1 MRTDW
6 EHLRMVSASAISP
19 VLAYYT
25 PTKGFLLAL
34 VLAFAFNIY
43 AGMKADGVSF
53 TCCERVVVV
62 IAVAAAILANGN
74 NRRDDWG
81 PMAAMMGG
89 GMNNWMNNPF
99 AYLMFLA
106 LFRNGGFGFGGD
118 GAGAGTATQGIETQ
132 AQLNAIR
139 TQLQDNQNADCIK
152 SAIQGNGFALS
163 QLAQTLNIDFNT
175 LQRCCCDVQAAIQ
188 QVAGQVGFSAERV
201 INAVN
206 LGDCNVIQ
214 ALQNC
219 CCQTQ
224 RQIADFRGDLF
235 LQNCKD
241 TAELRNG
248 QRDLGF
254 AITQGFSSTAFQ
266 AQQDKCDILRAGQ
279 DNTQRIIDTL
289 NNHWKDEQALKIQD
303 LKFELSQERQNSLIN
318 ERFNRLG
325 NCGCGG
331 NSCGCGCG
339 Q

>member
-1 MRTDW
+1 MGETVEKIYCYDRDNNDN
-6 EHLRMVSASAISP
+6 
-19 VLAYYT
+19 
-25 PTKGFLLAL
+25 AL
-34 VLAFAFNIY
+34 
-43 AGMKADGVSF
+43 
-53 TCCERVVVV
+53 
-62 IAVAAAILANGN
+62 AAAILANGN

-118 GAGAGTATQGIETQ
+118 GAGTATQGIETQ

-139 TQLQDNQNADCIK
+139 TQLQDNQNANCIK

-175 LQRCCCDVQAAIQ
+175 LQKCCCDVQAAIQ

-201 INAVN
+201 IAAIERGNSGLLAAVK
-206 LGDCNVIQ
+206 DY
-214 ALQNC
+214 

-224 RQIADFRGDLF
+224 KELIQMAGDIK
-235 LQNCKD
+235 LQNCQM
-241 TAELRNG
+241 TGELRNG

-254 AITQGFSSTAFQ
+254 AITQGFSATAFQ

-303 LKFELSQERQNSLIN
+303 LKFELSQERQNNLIN

-325 NCGCGG
+325 NCGCGW
-331 NSCGCGCG
+331 NNNCGCGNGCG
-339 Q
+339 C

>member
-1 MRTDW
+1 MGDTVEKIYCCDRDNNDN
-6 EHLRMVSASAISP
+6 
-19 VLAYYT
+19 
-25 PTKGFLLAL
+25 AL
-34 VLAFAFNIY
+34 
-43 AGMKADGVSF
+43 
-53 TCCERVVVV
+53 
-62 IAVAAAILANGN
+62 AAAIMANGN

-81 PMAAMMGG
+81 PMAAMMNN
-89 GMNNWMNNPF
+89 NNWMNNPF
-99 AYLMFLA
+99 AYIMFLA
-106 LFRNGGFGFGGD
+106 LFRNGGFGWGGD
-118 GAGAGTATQGIETQ
+118 GNGAGTATQGIETQ

-152 SAIQGNGFALS
+152 SAIQGNAFALS
-163 QLAQTLNIDFNT
+163 QLAQTLNVDFNI
-175 LQRCCCDVQAAIQ
+175 LQKCCCDVQAAIQ

-206 LGDCNVIQ
+206 MGDCNVIQ

-224 RQIADFRGDLF
+224 RQIADFRADIQ

-248 QRDLGF
+248 QRDISF
-254 AITQGFSSTAFQ
+254 AVTQGFASTAFQ
-266 AQQDKCDILRAGQ
+266 AQQDKCEILRAGQ

-289 NNHWKDEQALKIQD
+289 NSHWKDEQALQIQD
-303 LKFELSQERQNSLIN
+303 LKFQLSQERQNNLLL
-318 ERFNRLG
+318 NRLG
-325 NCGCGG
+325 GNCGNW

>member
-1 MRTDW
+1 MGEAVEKIYCCDRDNNDN
-6 EHLRMVSASAISP
+6 
-19 VLAYYT
+19 
-25 PTKGFLLAL
+25 AL
-34 VLAFAFNIY
+34 
-43 AGMKADGVSF
+43 
-53 TCCERVVVV
+53 
-62 IAVAAAILANGN
+62 AAAILAGN

-106 LFRNGGFGFGGD
+106 LLRNGGFGFGDGN
-118 GAGAGTATQGIETQ
+118 GAGVATQGIETQ

-175 LQRCCCDVQAAIQ
+175 LQKCCCDVQAAIQ

-224 RQIADFRGDLF
+224 RQIADFRADIQ

-241 TAELRNG
+241 TGELRNG

-254 AITQGFSSTAFQ
+254 AITQGFASSAYETQ
-266 AQQDKCDILRAGQ
+266 RQTCDTINNANS
-279 DNTQRIIDTL
+279 NTQRIIDTL
-289 NNHWKDEQALKIQD
+289 NNHWSDEKSLQIQD
-303 LKFELSQERQNSLIN
+303 LKFQLSQERQNNLLL
-318 ERFNRLG
+318 NRLG
-325 NCGCGG
+325 GNGCGCG
-331 NSCGCGCG
+331 NWNNCGCGCG

>member
-1 MRTDW
+1 MGEVTEKIYCCDRGDNDN
-6 EHLRMVSASAISP
+6 
-19 VLAYYT
+19 
-25 PTKGFLLAL
+25 AL
-34 VLAFAFNIY
+34 
-43 AGMKADGVSF
+43 
-53 TCCERVVVV
+53 
-62 IAVAAAILANGN
+62 AAAILAGN

-89 GMNNWMNNPF
+89 GMNNWMNNLF
-99 AYLMFLA
+99 AYLMFMA
-106 LFRNGGFGFGGD
+106 LLRNGGFGFGGD
-118 GAGAGTATQGIETQ
+118 GAGTATQGIETQ

-175 LQRCCCDVQAAIQ
+175 LQKCCCDVQAAIQ
-188 QVAGQVGFSAERV
+188 QVAGQ
-201 INAVN
+201 
-206 LGDCNVIQ
+206 
-214 ALQNC
+214 
-219 CCQTQ
+219 
-224 RQIADFRGDLF
+224 IADFRADVQ
-235 LQNCKD
+235 LQTCQQ
-241 TAELRNG
+241 TSELRNG

-254 AITQGFSSTAFQ
+254 AITQGFSATAFQ

-303 LKFELSQERQNSLIN
+303 LKFELSQERQNNYFARLIN
-318 ERFNRLG
+318 G
-325 NCGCGG
+325 GCGCGG